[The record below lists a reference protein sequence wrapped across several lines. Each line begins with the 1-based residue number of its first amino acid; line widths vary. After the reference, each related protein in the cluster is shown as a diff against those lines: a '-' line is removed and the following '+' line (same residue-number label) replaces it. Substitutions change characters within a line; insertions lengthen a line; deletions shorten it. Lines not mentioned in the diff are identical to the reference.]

1 MSLHR
6 TLRLHR
12 GARHVLTTNYRSNR
26 SIDEGADRSDLAVLT
41 RWNRRLAALERDCL
55 RAGLACETSQS
66 EALLDTPPAQKL
78 HALLRVVDARR
89 RGRPLDAPMTE
100 LLSHLLPDNAMAR
113 LRDFGERAMPDAALW
128 TAFQTVVSNERARRS
143 AGLDS
148 ATDRLDQTYATVTN
162 LLQNTQEDGLTIGAF
177 TREALSQL
185 GDPLQLLRR
194 YTDTLTDP
202 VSLPSLQHAGTVLG
216 RWRDSQRRETGAP
229 PRLLLHHRTP
239 QITRLWRQ
247 LVRRALGLETD
258 PLAPLPEMQE
268 ALFARPTDEG
278 IPPLGADDVVLTNDL
293 EALLRWAERT
303 GDLSDSADTP
313 QILLLAPDGALPS
326 GQKTLLEVDPDDV
339 HVVDSEST
347 FHSPSVRLFKLLQTT
362 SGPSAPEPLFPEY
375 VMVDLEATSTDP
387 RHCCVAEIGALKVRD
402 GAVVDRFSQLVQL
415 PEDLTADER
424 ETLRTVCGLDPASDF
439 DEARPEAAVWADF
452 CAFVDGAPLVA
463 HNGQRYDFRVR
474 RRRLAHEPL
483 LPLLVAAL
491 TYDSPAP
498 EALSDDARV
507 FLQVGHTWALRDASP
522 AGDDLRSLLPRALPD
537 RLRQHAL
544 YTLIDE
550 EALLT
555 ASADLQPGLARRLA
569 ALFAPYADRPLRS
582 EALADLLAHL
592 ALWGEETTPQG
603 EDVITLST
611 YHSAKGLEFERVVC
625 MDVHDNAFPPY
636 FARDPEERR
645 ESRRLLYVGMTRA
658 ERHLVL
664 TYPKR
669 ERGYDRR
676 PTAFLDAAPD
686 ELLQVTDA
694 AP

>member
-1 MSLHR
+1 VIPS
-6 TLRLHR
+6 
-12 GARHVLTTNYRSNR
+12 GARP
-26 SIDEGADRSDLAVLT
+26 E
-41 RWNRRLAALERDCL
+41 
-55 RAGLACETSQS
+55 
-66 EALLDTPPAQKL
+66 P
-78 HALLRVVDARR
+78 
-89 RGRPLDAPMTE
+89 
-100 LLSHLLPDNAMAR
+100 
-113 LRDFGERAMPDAALW
+113 
-128 TAFQTVVSNERARRS
+128 
-143 AGLDS
+143 
-148 ATDRLDQTYATVTN
+148 
-162 LLQNTQEDGLTIGAF
+162 
-177 TREALSQL
+177 
-185 GDPLQLLRR
+185 
-194 YTDTLTDP
+194 
-202 VSLPSLQHAGTVLG
+202 
-216 RWRDSQRRETGAP
+216 P

-439 DEARPEAAVWADF
+439 DEARPKAAVWADF

-522 AGDDLRSLLPRALPD
+522 AGDDLRSLLPQALPD
-537 RLRQHAL
+537 RLCQHAP

-555 ASADLQPGLARRLA
+555 ASAGLQPGLARRLA

-592 ALWGEETTPQG
+592 ALWGEETTLQG

-636 FARDPEERR
+636 FLFCAQP
-645 ESRRLLYVGMTRA
+645 
-658 ERHLVL
+658 
-664 TYPKR
+664 
-669 ERGYDRR
+669 RG
-676 PTAFLDAAPD
+676 AP
-686 ELLQVTDA
+686 
-694 AP
+694 